1 MKFTGC
7 SPSWNDVKI
16 IYRENKFKKRKF
28 KEAARI
34 ILHNK
39 EQLLKE
45 KDEKKAIFNLWNILL
60 NSKADYISSN

>member
-1 MKFTGC
+1 MKFTGG
-7 SPSWNDVKI
+7 SPSWNDEKI

-39 EQLLKE
+39 EQLLNE
-45 KDEKKAIFNLWNILL
+45 KDEKKAIFN
-60 NSKADYISSN
+60 

>member
-1 MKFTGC
+1 MKFTGG
-7 SPSWNDVKI
+7 SPSWSDVKI
-16 IYRENKFKKRKF
+16 IYGENKFKNRKF

-39 EQLLKE
+39 EQLLNE

>member
-39 EQLLKE
+39 EQLLNE
-45 KDEKKAIFNLWNILL
+45 KDEKNAIFN
-60 NSKADYISSN
+60 